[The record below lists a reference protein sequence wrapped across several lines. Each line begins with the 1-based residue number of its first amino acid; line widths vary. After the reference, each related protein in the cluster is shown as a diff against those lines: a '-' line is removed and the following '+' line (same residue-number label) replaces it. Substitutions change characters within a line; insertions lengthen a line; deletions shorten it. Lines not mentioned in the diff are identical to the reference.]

1 MSAPRPAGRRASGAP
16 EDRLPVEPA
25 MRKTSPR
32 AAPRRAVYAGS
43 FDPPT
48 LGHLYVI
55 GAGARLF
62 DQLVVAV
69 GMQPGKQYTFTLE
82 ERLGF
87 LKACTRALPNVQLG
101 HFQDR
106 FLVDYAREAGAQFI
120 LRGIRNPQDM
130 EYERALRQINADL
143 APELTTVFVMP
154 PRQLA
159 EVSSSFV
166 KGLVGLKGWSR
177 VVRRFV
183 PPVVYQAFV
192 KRLREPPF

>member
-1 MSAPRPAGRRASGAP
+1 MPKPSQP
-16 EDRLPVEPA
+16 
-25 MRKTSPR
+25 

-55 GAGARLF
+55 RAGARLF

-69 GMQPGKQYTFTLE
+69 GIQPDKHCAFTLE
-82 ERLGF
+82 QRLAF
-87 LKACTRALPNVQLG
+87 LNACTRGLTNVELG
-101 HFQDR
+101 HFQGR
-106 FLVDYAREAGAQFI
+106 FLVDYARQAGAQFI

-130 EYERALRQINADL
+130 EYERSLRQINADL
-143 APELTTVFVMP
+143 APELTTVFIMP

-166 KGLVGLKGWSR
+166 KGLVGLKGWRR

-183 PPVVYQAFV
+183 PPVVYQAFLRQPGC
-192 KRLREPPF
+192 RL